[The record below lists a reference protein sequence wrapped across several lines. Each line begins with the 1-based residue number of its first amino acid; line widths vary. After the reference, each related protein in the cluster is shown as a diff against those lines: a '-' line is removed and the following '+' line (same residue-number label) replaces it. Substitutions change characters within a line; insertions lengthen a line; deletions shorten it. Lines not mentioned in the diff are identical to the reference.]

1 MCKCPAYFIFLAK
14 CWTDRLPLYQ
24 SNSIIGFDTTFG
36 YNGLNIQ
43 KLLRFIGKIKILSL
57 QLTLSSIPDNTSFM
71 HIYLHTSMFWL
82 GTPVCTNIDEFLE
95 KFQTALPLFFGKN
108 VAIFFYKIF
117 WNGNDPPK
125 LASLMLKIL
134 QQNFLD
140 RKWPPLPPL
149 ELFQKFIDNG
159 TDRRP

>member
-95 KFQTALPLFFGKN
+95 KFQTAF
-108 VAIFFYKIF
+108 
-117 WNGNDPPK
+117 DPPPSPPFLGK
-125 LASLMLKIL
+125 CCDFFLR
-134 QQNFLD
+134 NFLE
-140 RKWPPLPPL
+140 RKWPPQIGVSNAKNFATNFFGSEMTPPPP
-149 ELFQKFIDNG
+149 FG
-159 TDRRP
+159 TFPKIHR